1 MVWEVKTVTNTTTN
15 QRQIRSGVETSIVED
30 FSESRNDRMGE
41 KILQE
46 RILALFCLFF
56 D

>member
-30 FSESRNDRMGE
+30 FLN
-41 KILQE
+41 QE
-46 RILALFCLFF
+46 MTELYLLT
-56 D
+56 